1 MSVDEANALLNSA
14 KSDEHHSLLVPS
26 GPQQQPDRSPDE
38 PFKNW

>member
-1 MSVDEANALLNSA
+1 MSVEEANALLNSA

-26 GPQQQPDRSPDE
+26 GPQSPDLSPDK

>member
-1 MSVDEANALLNSA
+1 MSAEEANALLNSA

-26 GPQQQPDRSPDE
+26 GPRPPDSSPDQ